1 MPTSKS
7 AAKRQRQ
14 NETHRLRNRAAKSAV
29 RTQTKK
35 FSQAVKLNEKE
46 AAQNEFAVMVKM
58 LDTAAG
64 KGIYH
69 KNTVARKK
77 SRMSKMLNSLN

>member
-1 MPTSKS
+1 LPTSKS
-7 AAKRQRQ
+7 AAKRERQ
-14 NETHRLRNRAAKSAV
+14 NETHRIRNRAAKSAV
-29 RTQTKK
+29 RSQIKK
-35 FSQAVKLNEKE
+35 FTLAVKKSEKDS
-46 AAQNEFAVMVKM
+46 AQTEFNLMIKM

-77 SRMSKMLNSLN
+77 SRMSKLLNSLN

>member
-7 AAKRQRQ
+7 AVKRQRQ
-14 NETHRLRNRAAKSAV
+14 SEAHRLRNRIAKSAV
-29 RTQTKK
+29 RTQIKS
-35 FSQAVKLNEKE
+35 FAQAVKLNQKE
-46 AAQNEFAVMVKM
+46 TAHGEFAIMVKM
-58 LDTAAG
+58 LDTVAR

-77 SRMSKMLNSLN
+77 SRMSKLLHSLN

>member
-7 AAKRQRQ
+7 AAKRERQ

-29 RTQTKK
+29 RTQIKK
-35 FSQAVKLNEKE
+35 FSQAVKQNEKE
-46 AAQNEFAVMVKM
+46 TAQTEFALMVKM
-58 LDTAAG
+58 LDSASG

-77 SRMSKMLNSLN
+77 SRMSKLLNSIN

>member
-1 MPTSKS
+1 MPTSNS
-7 AAKRQRQ
+7 AVKRQRQ
-14 NETHRLRNRAAKSAV
+14 SETHRLRNRTAKSAV
-29 RTQTKK
+29 RTQIKN
-35 FSQAVKLNEKE
+35 FSQAVKLNQKDTAQKE
-46 AAQNEFAVMVKM
+46 FIVMVKM

-77 SRMSKMLNSLN
+77 SRMSKLLNSLG